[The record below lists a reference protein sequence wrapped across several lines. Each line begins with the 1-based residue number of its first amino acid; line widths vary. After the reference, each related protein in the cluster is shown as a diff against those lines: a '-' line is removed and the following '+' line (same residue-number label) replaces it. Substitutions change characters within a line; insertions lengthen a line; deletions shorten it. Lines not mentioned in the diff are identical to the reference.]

1 MATKWQNK
9 HLKIEDW
16 LIFFALVE
24 KEGKGKILLF
34 EFSFKNELS
43 YLLRYKLKLNWKY
56 MVSGDIFL
64 ISYLRKK

>member
-16 LIFFALVE
+16 LIFFVLVE

-34 EFSFKNELS
+34 ELSFKNELS